1 MPNINWR
8 VDNNQA
14 AALTILAMANA
25 AAFWNANCPSIYEV
39 PGMASDADAK
49 ANIKL
54 GVAKSLVEAGM
65 LGVGATL
72 ITESWWPLV
81 GVIGYIG
88 ISSLFTRYAL
98 AGAPGLA
105 DE

>member
-8 VDNNQA
+8 VDNNNA

-39 PGMASDADAK
+39 PAMAGDPDAK
-49 ANIKL
+49 ANIRL
-54 GVAKSLVEAGM
+54 GVTKSLVEAGM

-72 ITESWWPLV
+72 ITESWWPLL
-81 GVIGYIG
+81 GVVGYIG
-88 ISSLFTRYAL
+88 VSTIFTRYAL
-98 AGAPGLA
+98 AGAPGM
-105 DE
+105 EE